1 MLQVA
6 TRKLAPPD
14 VRTILVRPVRI
25 AALAAAVIVQPLSAQ
40 TAVLAGSLVDRT
52 SRLPVEGA
60 RVAVLGT
67 GLGASTDPDGR
78 FELANVPSGVRV
90 LQFRA
95 IGYAVGSWMVDLRD
109 GQVLR
114 QIFEIEARAIQLDS
128 VTVTARENTGWRSES
143 GFDERRAHH
152 IGFFLSRQDI
162 QQRQATTAADLMRV
176 VPGLWTNCN
185 PRGCIVRMQRGTR
198 MCQPE
203 YFLDGY
209 PATFA
214 TGPNFPIQ
222 QIRGV
227 EIYRDRFETPAEFQ
241 RPNLQCG
248 VIAIWTVEPGT
259 PLERR

>member
-1 MLQVA
+1 MLQMA
-6 TRKLAPPD
+6 TRVMSRPEVLA
-14 VRTILVRPVRI
+14 VLARYARI
-25 AALAAAVIVQPLSAQ
+25 AAAAAAFACPAVAQ
-40 TAVLAGSLVDRT
+40 TAVVAGSLVDRT

-67 GLGASTDPDGR
+67 GLGASTDPAGR
-78 FELANVPSGVRV
+78 FELTGVPSGVRV
-90 LQFRA
+90 VQIRA
-95 IGYAVGSWMVDLRD
+95 IGYAVGSWMVELGD

-114 QIFEIEARAIQLDS
+114 QVFELEARAIQLDS
-128 VTVTARENTGWRSES
+128 ITVTAIAHEGWRSEA
-143 GFDERRAHH
+143 GFDERRARR
-152 IGFFLSRQDI
+152 IGFFLGRQEI
-162 QQRQATTAADLMRV
+162 QQRQANTIGDLMRV
-176 VPGLWTNCN
+176 VPGLMTTCNGRNCV
-185 PRGCIVRMQRGTR
+185 IRMQRGTHN
-198 MCQPE
+198 CQPE

-214 TGPNFPIQ
+214 TGPNFPIA

>member
-1 MLQVA
+1 ML
-6 TRKLAPPD
+6 
-14 VRTILVRPVRI
+14 RPVRI
-25 AALAAAVIVQPLSAQ
+25 AAMAAAVIACPVAAQ
-40 TAVLAGSLVDRT
+40 TAVLAGSLVDRA

-67 GLGASTDPDGR
+67 TIGASTDPAGR
-78 FELANVPSGVRV
+78 FELADVPTGVRV

-114 QIFEIEARAIQLDS
+114 QVFELEARTIQLDS
-128 VTVTARENTGWRSES
+128 VTVTGREDTGWRSES
-143 GFDERRAHH
+143 GFEERRAHH
-152 IGFFLSRQDI
+152 VGFFLTRQDI
-162 QQRQATTAADLMRV
+162 RQRQANTTADLMHA
-176 VPGLWTNCN
+176 VPGLFTSCN
-185 PRGCIVRMQRGTR
+185 SRGCIVRMQRGTR

-214 TGPNFPIQ
+214 TGPNFPIA

-227 EIYRDRFETPAEFQ
+227 EVYRDRFETPAEFQ

-248 VIAIWTVEPGT
+248 VIAIWTIEPGT